1 MELNFKKA
9 GHDYYEPLSF
19 APFTCETMRES
30 IVPDSCGDIARV
42 VDTTGVVCLT
52 NRELTGDGRFCA
64 SGSVE
69 VSVLYIPERAGGDR
83 GGAESGVQTAF
94 NSREDGLRSL
104 HFQIPFQCYGEGQG
118 GESCEFLDIRGE
130 LRSIDTRVLNPRKV
144 LTRANLTLYPMGC
157 RHVSL
162 SVCTGVEAEEGV
174 QLLQEQR
181 QTRVAAG
188 VREKEFAFTEE
199 LPLPPGRGGAEEI
212 LSTRVD
218 IRGTDSKLIGSKLVV
233 KGIISA
239 SVLYREG
246 GGRLNLLQQDVPFSQ
261 IIEGGGFDEDCESEA
276 AYRLLSCE
284 CRIGSESG
292 PDDNYVLTLELM
304 LRARATV
311 WRTEEVC
318 FIADLYSTMAEVSCQ
333 TAELEL
339 SEDCQRGVRR
349 QNVRELL
356 ETGVAVKAV
365 VDTEIGCGGVQAAGG
380 TLKIPAWARCLYLD
394 ENDMLG
400 SAHREF
406 TVECAAELL
415 TDGDKADVQAEAAC
429 HGDVIANIMPE
440 GIELRFP
447 VECAVTAASR
457 RRYVC
462 VSGAETEEESQDR
475 TPAPS
480 LTLRKIGSGETLWAV
495 AKQYRATRES
505 ILAVNEL
512 SDESQIT
519 PDKLLLIP
527 RAR

>member
-1 MELNFKKA
+1 MELNFQKA
-9 GHDYYEPLSF
+9 GHDYYEPLRF
-19 APFTCETMRES
+19 TPFSCETMRES
-30 IVPDSCGDIARV
+30 IVPDSFGDIARI

-69 VSVLYIPERAGGDR
+69 VSVLYIPEK
-83 GGAESGVQTAF
+83 AEGTGQSPCA
-94 NSREDGLRSL
+94 LR
-104 HFQIPFQCYGEGQG
+104 FQIPFQCYGEGQG
-118 GESCEFLDIRGE
+118 DVECEFLDIRGE
-130 LRSIDTRVLNPRKV
+130 LHSIDTRVLNPRKV
-144 LTRANLTLYPMGC
+144 LTRANLILSPMGC

-162 SVCTGVEAEEGV
+162 SVCTNVGEEQKDGV

-181 QTRVAAG
+181 QTRVMAG
-188 VREKEFAFTEE
+188 VREKEFTFTEE
-199 LPLPPGRGGAEEI
+199 LPLSPGRGGAEEI

-233 KGIISA
+233 KGLISA

-246 GGRLNLLQQDVPFSQ
+246 GGRLNLLQQDLPFSQ
-261 IIEGGGFDEDCESEA
+261 ILEGGGFDEDCESEA

-292 PDDNYVLTLELM
+292 PDDAYVLTLELM
-304 LRARATV
+304 LRARVSV
-311 WRTEEVC
+311 WRGEDVC
-318 FIADLYSTMAEVSCQ
+318 FIADLYSTAAPVTCQ

-339 SEDCQRGVRR
+339 SEDCQRSTRR

-356 ETGVAVKAV
+356 ETGVAVKSV
-365 VDTEIGCGGVQAAGG
+365 VDTEIGCGGAQLEGG
-380 TLKIPAWARCLYLD
+380 ELKIPVWARCLYLD

-400 SAHREF
+400 SARREF
-406 TVECAAELL
+406 TVTCP
-415 TDGDKADVQAEAAC
+415 ADLPAGGEVPGLQAEDVS

-447 VECAVTAASR
+447 IECAMTTSCR

-462 VSGAETEEESQDR
+462 VSGGETEEEDKDR
-475 TPAPS
+475 AAAPS
-480 LTLRKIGSGETLWAV
+480 LILRKLGSGETLWAI
-495 AKQYRATRES
+495 AKQYRATREG